1 MTTKK
6 GFDENFK
13 ILETL
18 SKELQSG
25 TVSIDE
31 LIPKMKQATDSI
43 RVCKDVLKKTKI
55 QLEEIESEFTDLF
68 EEEGDGDKI

>member
-1 MTTKK
+1 MAAKN

-25 TVSIDE
+25 SVSIDE

-55 QLEEIESEFTDLF
+55 QLEEIESEFSDLF
-68 EEEGDGDKI
+68 EEEETKDL

>member
-1 MTTKK
+1 VNTKK

-13 ILETL
+13 VLEVL
-18 SKELQSG
+18 AKELQGG

-31 LIPKMKQATDSI
+31 LIPKMKQATESI

-55 QLEEIESEFTDLF
+55 QLEEIEGEFSGLF
-68 EEEGDGDKI
+68 DEDEKEL

>member
-1 MTTKK
+1 VSTKK

-13 ILETL
+13 VLEVL
-18 SKELQSG
+18 SRELQGG

-43 RVCKDVLKKTKI
+43 RVCKDVLKKN
-55 QLEEIESEFTDLF
+55 
-68 EEEGDGDKI
+68 

>member
-1 MTTKK
+1 MNTKK

-13 ILETL
+13 VLEVL
-18 SKELQSG
+18 AKELQGG

-31 LIPKMKQATDSI
+31 LIPKMKQATESI

-55 QLEEIESEFTDLF
+55 QLEEIEGEFSGLF
-68 EEEGDGDKI
+68 DEDEKEL

>member
-25 TVSIDE
+25 AVSIDE

-68 EEEGDGDKI
+68 EEEGDGDKL

>member
-1 MTTKK
+1 MSTKK

-13 ILETL
+13 VLEVL
-18 SKELQSG
+18 SRELQGG

-31 LIPKMKQATDSI
+31 LIPKMKQATESI

-55 QLEEIESEFTDLF
+55 QLEEIEGEFSGLF
-68 EEEGDGDKI
+68 EEEEKEL

>member
-1 MTTKK
+1 MATKN

-25 TVSIDE
+25 SVSIDE

-55 QLEEIESEFTDLF
+55 QLEEIESEFSDLF
-68 EEEGDGDKI
+68 EEEDTKDL

>member
-13 ILETL
+13 ILESL

-25 TVSIDE
+25 AVSIDE

-43 RVCKDVLKKTKI
+43 RVCKDVLKKTKV
-55 QLEEIESEFTDLF
+55 QLEEIESEFSDLF
-68 EEEGDGDKI
+68 EEEEGKEL

>member
-1 MTTKK
+1 VSTKK

-13 ILETL
+13 VLEVL
-18 SKELQSG
+18 SRELQGG

-31 LIPKMKQATDSI
+31 LIPKMKQATESI

-55 QLEEIESEFTDLF
+55 QLEEIEGEFSGLF
-68 EEEGDGDKI
+68 EEEEKEL

>member
-13 ILETL
+13 ILESL

-25 TVSIDE
+25 AISIDE

-55 QLEEIESEFTDLF
+55 QLEEIESEFSDLF
-68 EEEGDGDKI
+68 EEEEGKEL

>member
-1 MTTKK
+1 MAVKN

-25 TVSIDE
+25 SVSIDE

-55 QLEEIESEFTDLF
+55 QLEEIESEFSDLF
-68 EEEGDGDKI
+68 EEEETKDL

>member
-1 MTTKK
+1 MSTKK

-13 ILETL
+13 VLEVL
-18 SKELQSG
+18 SKELQG
-25 TVSIDE
+25 GAVSIDE

-55 QLEEIESEFTDLF
+55 QLEEIEGEFSGLF
-68 EEEGDGDKI
+68 DEEAKEL